1 MRKERVIFT
10 LWFACF
16 IAWVTLLVVPG
27 TAGAQ
32 STPKLDAFY
41 TIGEMNKAS
50 IVMLCEKG
58 LVPKP
63 IGGKIARGIMQQLS
77 EGDQAGAKRLI
88 NHPKNSQFH
97 AS

>member
-10 LWFACF
+10 FWFVCF

-63 IGGKIARGIMQQLS
+63 IGGKIARGIIQQLS
-77 EGDQAGAKRLI
+77 EGDQPGAKRLS
-88 NHPKNSQFH
+88 NHRKNSQFH